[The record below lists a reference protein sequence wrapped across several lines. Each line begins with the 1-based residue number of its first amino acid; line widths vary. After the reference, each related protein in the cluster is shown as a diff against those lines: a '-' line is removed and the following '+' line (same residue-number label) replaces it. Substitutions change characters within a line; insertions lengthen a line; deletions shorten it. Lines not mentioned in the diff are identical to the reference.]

1 MRYFG
6 KTDVGLQ
13 RVDNQDSYKC
23 FEYAGACVCV
33 LCDGMGG
40 VTYGKLAADLA
51 ITSFYNKF
59 TELSSAY
66 VKNSYAYSLSLSNII
81 KNAVLFANEE
91 VYNKSFEMSQPRE
104 MGTTLVC
111 AVFYEGTLYVAN
123 VGDSRLY
130 EYENGTLTKLTKDH
144 SYVQLL
150 IDIGKITSVEA
161 EMYDNGAITRAI
173 GLDKELEVDTYVI
186 DIDDDGTYLLCSDGL
201 YNMIGDN
208 GIEKG
213 LSTLIGGA
221 DPSQALESMF
231 NEALNAGGVDNITAV
246 PCLVG
251 PIPYEKVPHR

>member
-23 FEYAGACVCV
+23 FDYAGASVCV

-51 ITSFYNKF
+51 ITSFYNRF
-59 TELSSAY
+59 TELSAAY
-66 VKNSYAYSLSLSNII
+66 IKNPYAYSLSLSNII
-81 KNAVLFANEE
+81 KNSVLFANEE

-130 EYENGTLTKLTKDH
+130 EYENSTLTKLTKDH

-150 IDIGKITSVEA
+150 IDIGKITTGEA

-173 GLDKELEVDTYVI
+173 GLDKDLDVDTYVI
-186 DIDDDGTYLLCSDGL
+186 DADDDSVYLLCSDGL
-201 YNMIGDN
+201 YNMIGDK
-208 GIEKG
+208 GIESG
-213 LSTLIGGA
+213 LALIAEGT
-221 DPSQALESMF
+221 DVSDALDSMF
-231 NEALNAGGVDNITAV
+231 EDALKAGGVDNITAV
-246 PCLVG
+246 
-251 PIPYEKVPHR
+251 IIAK